1 MERLARGWLSWAGI
15 IAGLLGLGLI
25 PVPPVGAQDVVVAN
39 FDQATDPVPP
49 GWELSEN
56 KGTADLALVFDGEN
70 QALKLRSEVSSFSLN
85 KELGIDLTKTPYL
98 EWQWKITELP
108 TGGDFRQRA
117 TDDQAAQLFVVFN
130 WGMFRKEAIVYIWD
144 STAPVGTMA
153 RAPSPP
159 LYPFLRIHAVVVRSG
174 EADKGEWITE
184 TRNVAEDYKKLFGSE
199 PKNVKGI
206 RIQINSQHTQSQAE
220 AYWRS
225 VRFKAQ
231 L

>member
-1 MERLARGWLSWAGI
+1 MERLALGWVSRAGI
-15 IAGLLGLGLI
+15 IAGLFGLGLI
-25 PVPPVGAQDVVVAN
+25 PVAPVRAQEVVVAN
-39 FDQATDPVPP
+39 FVQATDPVPQ
-49 GWELSEN
+49 GWELSEREG
-56 KGTADLALVFDGEN
+56 KADLALVFDGED